1 MILSVV
7 VMVKT
12 TKKLGKKH
20 IKKSSNLHMAL
31 ERVMSLE
38 VDKMGGIDLYTSSK
52 LPLVGA

>member
-1 MILSVV
+1 
-7 VMVKT
+7 MVKT